1 MTGFSADWLALR
13 EPFDRSARQ
22 AAAAAFDLPAL
33 AGRLR
38 GDKPAL
44 EVVDLACGT
53 GANLRELGP
62 RLRGPQRW
70 LLVDHDPQLLAAL
83 PAALAAWAAVQG
95 LALRGAGDG
104 WRIDGSDWQAEVRL
118 QRLDLSRQLAL
129 LPWREAALV
138 TAAALLDLVSAAWLD
153 ELLTRAGAARAA
165 LLFALT
171 VDGRVAWTPA
181 LVGDALAAR
190 RFEVHQR
197 RDKGFGAALG
207 GTAADLA
214 AARWAASGYDVTRC
228 RSDWHIDGGQGPA
241 ARAML
246 SAMVAGTAAA
256 ALEQAPAAGAAL
268 ERWRA
273 QRLAVV
279 ARTRLRV
286 GHLDLLATP
295 NAG

>member
-1 MTGFSADWLALR
+1 M
-13 EPFDRSARQ
+13 
-22 AAAAAFDLPAL
+22 
-33 AGRLR
+33 
-38 GDKPAL
+38 
-44 EVVDLACGT
+44 VDLACGT
-53 GANLRELGP
+53 GANLRELGA
-62 RLRGPQRW
+62 RGWAVRSAGCWSITTRNCWPPCRQRSR
-70 LLVDHDPQLLAAL
+70 PGR
-83 PAALAAWAAVQG
+83 AVQG

-104 WRIDGSDWQAEVRL
+104 WRIDGPDWQAEVRL

-138 TAAALLDLVSAAWLD
+138 TASALLDLVSAAWLD

-171 VDGRVAWTPA
+171 VDGRVEWTPA

-190 RFEVHQR
+190 PVR
-197 RDKGFGAALG
+197 RPTSDATRVSALRWAARPR
-207 GTAADLA
+207 AWRPQ
-214 AARWAASGYDVTRC
+214 RWAASGYEVIQC
-228 RSDWHIDGGQGPA
+228 RSDWQIDGGEGPA

-279 ARTRLRV
+279 AQTRLRV